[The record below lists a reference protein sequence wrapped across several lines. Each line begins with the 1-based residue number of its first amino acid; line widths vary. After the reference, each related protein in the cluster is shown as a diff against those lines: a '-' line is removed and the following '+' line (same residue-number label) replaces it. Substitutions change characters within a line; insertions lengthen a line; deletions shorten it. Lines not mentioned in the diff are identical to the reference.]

1 MRATSPFFVAGILL
15 APSPA
20 WGAVQVDGQGS
31 RASVARLAPGRTIHL
46 DGRVNAEEWQGAGQL
61 SPLTQVRPVEGAQPT
76 YPTQVSFFQDGET
89 LFIGIVCFDDPKEV
103 RARQMDRD
111 AFVRYDDV
119 VELWFDT
126 FHDHQSAYW
135 FQITAGGSRG
145 DALIANGGTSFNK
158 RWDGVWEGKSRVT
171 GRGWEAEIALPFQT
185 LAFDSSKSRWGFN
198 LRRKRVANGEES
210 RWSGAY
216 EGNRFFLLT
225 AGGVL
230 GGLQNLDQ
238 GLGLEVVP
246 YLRGDLMV
254 PYRAGGHTTNGSLAM
269 GGDVSLR
276 PTPESN
282 LRITLA
288 TDFAETEV
296 DERRINLTRFPLFF
310 PEKRGFFLEDAGIFE
325 FGAPGNRRGLV
336 PFFSRTIGRNKIG
349 QPVPITGGAKY
360 SARLGDWNV
369 GLLDVLVEDWGE
381 GYDVP
386 QKNFSVARVTRR
398 MGEES
403 SVGVIATHGLADA
416 RGTSTTLGLDMRLS
430 DGEFLGQGRPAALWA
445 YGLFSENKEQG
456 QEASNGGALG
466 LEGTLRTR
474 EWRHELQVN
483 RVDQDF
489 DPALGFVRRTG
500 ILDMGWESEFKRQWG
515 DQAWVRSVEA
525 EIGLDVT
532 RDLEG
537 TEDEWRLPL
546 RPLGLEFQ
554 SQDELQYEVTQS
566 VQTIADP
573 FELTP
578 GVFVAAGRHEMT
590 RHSLSFES
598 NDRRDYGGELEVEWG
613 DFYGGHLVEWSVSTL
628 VVPGPHFALGLGWT
642 DAIGRIPA
650 GEFHTQAASV
660 ELDFSFS
667 PDISWKNLVQY
678 DTESEDLGFQ
688 SRLRWILAPG
698 QNLFLVGQGG
708 WTRQGLDRF
717 ERREQALS
725 VKLSWS
731 LRF

>member
-1 MRATSPFFVAGILL
+1 
-15 APSPA
+15 
-20 WGAVQVDGQGS
+20 
-31 RASVARLAPGRTIHL
+31 L

-145 DALIANGGTSFNK
+145 DALITNGGTSFNK

-171 GRGWEAEIALPFQT
+171 ERGWEAEIALPFQT
-185 LAFDSSKSRWGFN
+185 LAFDSSKSHWGFN
-198 LRRKRVANGEES
+198 MRRKRVANGEGA
-210 RWSGAY
+210 RWAAAY
-216 EGNRFFLLT
+216 QGSRFFLLGD
-225 AGGVL
+225 AGVL
-230 GGLQNLDQ
+230 TGLQDLRQ

-246 YLRGDLMV
+246 YLKGALGR
-254 PYRAGGHTTNGSLAM
+254 PAM
-269 GGDVSLR
+269 GSSESSFDLGGDISLR

-282 LRITLA
+282 LRVTLL

-310 PEKRGFFLEDAGIFE
+310 PEKRGFFLEDAGLFE
-325 FGAPGNRRGLV
+325 FGAPGNSRSMV
-336 PFFSRTIGRNKIG
+336 PFFSRTIGRDDQG
-349 QPVPITGGAKY
+349 QAVPILAGAKY
-360 SARLGDWNV
+360 SARFGDWSV
-369 GLLDVLVEDWGE
+369 GLLDVLVDSWE
-381 GYDVP
+381 GGGDVP
-386 QKNFSVARVTRR
+386 EKNLSVVRVTRR
-398 MGEES
+398 LGKE
-403 SVGVIATHGLADA
+403 GRWGLLATSGLPDDRG
-416 RGTSTTLGLDMRLS
+416 RGTTAGLDLRLS
-430 DGEFLGQGRPAALWA
+430 DSQFLGQGRPAALWA
-445 YGLFSENKEQG
+445 YGLVSAADAEG
-456 QEASNGGALG
+456 QPSSKGSAFG
-466 LEGTLRTR
+466 LEARLQTR
-474 EWRHELQVN
+474 EWSHGLEFD

-500 ILDMGWESEFKRQWG
+500 ILDLSWETEFKRQWG

-628 VVPGPHFALGLGWT
+628 VVPGPHFALGLAWT